1 MFRFLMNLKDPSNNI
16 NNFETSENGN
26 ISEKPLDSKQ
36 IKSQRVDINILR
48 SKLEYQESKEFK
60 KNLIIFIFCIFLLG
74 SIGVYLS
81 L

>member
-1 MFRFLMNLKDPSNNI
+1 MNLKDPSNNI

-26 ISEKPLDSKQ
+26 ISEKPLNSKQ
-36 IKSQRVDINILR
+36 TKSQRVDINILR

>member
-1 MFRFLMNLKDPSNNI
+1 MFKFLMNLKDPSNNI
-16 NNFETSENGN
+16 NNFETSKNGN
-26 ISEKPLDSKQ
+26 ISEKPFDSKQ
-36 IKSQRVDINILR
+36 TKSQRVDINILR
-48 SKLEYQESKEFK
+48 SKLENQESKEFK

>member
-1 MFRFLMNLKDPSNNI
+1 MFKFLMNLKDPSNNI

-36 IKSQRVDINILR
+36 TKSQRVDINILR

-60 KNLIIFIFCIFLLG
+60 KNLIIFIFCIFLLS

>member
-1 MFRFLMNLKDPSNNI
+1 MNLKDPSNNI

-36 IKSQRVDINILR
+36 TKSQRVDINILR

>member
-1 MFRFLMNLKDPSNNI
+1 MNLKDPSNNI

>member
-1 MFRFLMNLKDPSNNI
+1 MNLKDPSNNI

-36 IKSQRVDINILR
+36 TKSQRVDINILR

-60 KNLIIFIFCIFLLG
+60 KNLIIFIFCIFLLS

>member
-36 IKSQRVDINILR
+36 TKSQRVDINILR